1 MRISQ
6 KTVALLILFIFI
18 FVVGTIIAIRTVA
31 YLEAGMAG
39 SELKGFLVEVIAYII
54 ALTGW
59 LFLFLY
65 SYLKGDF
72 KDIEAPKYDILDL
85 EEKIIKAEKEGG
97 KY

>member
-1 MRISQ
+1 MRITQ
-6 KTVALLILFIFI
+6 KTVALLIMFIFL
-18 FVVGTIIAIRTVA
+18 FVVGTIIAVRTVA

-59 LFLFLY
+59 LFLFIY

-72 KDIEAPKYDILDL
+72 KDIEAPKYDILEL
-85 EEKIIKAEKEGG
+85 EEKIVEEEKKGG